1 MQDEK
6 QIISNIKLISFL
18 IFICSMGILVCLGIN
33 KFFSTKSKE
42 EIVEA
47 DENYSY
53 GEIDESKTPISDN
66 YPKSLD
72 TKISNMIGTTPLN
85 LIQSG
90 EIVSNENFII
100 YLKYNKDINNY
111 DTYLLN
117 KEKNN
122 EKVILNNMNCH
133 FLHLYN
139 NFLIGVYDKTYN
151 GTLKTDCIFIYNIEK
166 DILITYDKV
175 LGDISNRF
183 ITSFSIDEN
192 KMYFT
197 EYYTNSLF
205 TISFDGKKVNK
216 LTDIKKTTFT
226 GYSKIFDIKNNI
238 ISFTDGTNIGYLD
251 LINNTV
257 KYEDLFFL
265 NYDNKKINVVTDN
278 DNSSFYLDDTL
289 IYKGNNIITLNYDK
303 NLYFSDNNRLFKYIK
318 DKELELIF
326 EAPFLIE
333 QIYLDN
339 DFIILTGNQNNI
351 IFLKG
356 DTYEIYSQFT
366 N

>member
-117 KEKNN
+117 KEKNIILSPN
-122 EKVILNNMNCH
+122 DFPSLNQYVTAVDVLLGKNNLETGIAIATLYKGYGTEAINVDETIAKTEKLNKDNYKDFSKVETAIDGVVRGKNITQQDEVDAMVKAINDAIIALEKKDEIVKPKTNDAQVPNTRNH
-133 FLHLYN
+133 N
-139 NFLIGVYDKTYN
+139 LIIIY
-151 GTLKTDCIFIYNIEK
+151 GTLISVS
-166 DILITYDKV
+166 ILC
-175 LGDISNRF
+175 LS
-183 ITSFSIDEN
+183 
-192 KMYFT
+192 
-197 EYYTNSLF
+197 SL
-205 TISFDGKKVNK
+205 
-216 LTDIKKTTFT
+216 
-226 GYSKIFDIKNNI
+226 
-238 ISFTDGTNIGYLD
+238 
-251 LINNTV
+251 
-257 KYEDLFFL
+257 
-265 NYDNKKINVVTDN
+265 
-278 DNSSFYLDDTL
+278 
-289 IYKGNNIITLNYDK
+289 
-303 NLYFSDNNRLFKYIK
+303 
-318 DKELELIF
+318 
-326 EAPFLIE
+326 
-333 QIYLDN
+333 
-339 DFIILTGNQNNI
+339 
-351 IFLKG
+351 LKRR
-356 DTYEIYSQFT
+356 
-366 N
+366 

>member
-175 LGDISNRF
+175 FEIF
-183 ITSFSIDEN
+183 QIDLLQA
-192 KMYFT
+192 F
-197 EYYTNSLF
+197 
-205 TISFDGKKVNK
+205 
-216 LTDIKKTTFT
+216 
-226 GYSKIFDIKNNI
+226 
-238 ISFTDGTNIGYLD
+238 
-251 LINNTV
+251 
-257 KYEDLFFL
+257 
-265 NYDNKKINVVTDN
+265 
-278 DNSSFYLDDTL
+278 
-289 IYKGNNIITLNYDK
+289 
-303 NLYFSDNNRLFKYIK
+303 R
-318 DKELELIF
+318 
-326 EAPFLIE
+326 
-333 QIYLDN
+333 
-339 DFIILTGNQNNI
+339 
-351 IFLKG
+351 
-356 DTYEIYSQFT
+356 
-366 N
+366 